1 MKFAPQLIKHKLKE
15 ERSENNNSIE
25 ISYTINWIRKVVIG
39 CNFCP
44 FAAKAMVK
52 KTVRYVVVANSD
64 FKTALTQLANEFEF
78 LNNHD
83 NIETTFIIF
92 SNGFADFLQYLNLVD
107 KGERLL
113 TKEKYEGI
121 YQLASFHPLYLFA
134 GSNENDA
141 ANYTNRSPYPM
152 LHILREE
159 SITNA
164 LENFDDPDSIPEKN
178 IGFAKVKGLEYMKML
193 AASCIVQ

>member
-1 MKFAPQLIKHKLKE
+1 MNE
-15 ERSENNNSIE
+15 GGTENNNSIE
-25 ISYTINWIRKVVIG
+25 IANTTNWIKNVVIG

-52 KTVRYVVVANSD
+52 KTVRYVVLENSD
-64 FKTALTQLANEFEF
+64 FKTALTELANQFEF
-78 LNNHD
+78 LNSNE

-92 SNGFADFLQYLNLVD
+92 SKGFTNFLQYLDLVD
-107 KGERLL
+107 KGEHLL
-113 TKEKYEGI
+113 TKEKHEGI
-121 YQLASFHPLYLFA
+121 YQLASFHPQYLFA

-152 LHILREE
+152 LHILREN

-164 LENFDDPDSIPEKN
+164 LQNFVDPHSIPEKN
-178 IGFAKVKGLEYMKML
+178 IDFAKAKGVEYMKIL
-193 AASCIVQ
+193 AASCMV